1 MNAVT
6 VDLNTIRP
14 TIILFT
20 ALLLV
25 AGCTA
30 ESEEETPGRPDGAD
44 VRPDVVFSTADDNPL
59 HIYIESQGVVE
70 ANREITIRPR
80 ISGFVDETSL
90 EDGEYVPEGQVLLS
104 FIDEEWQHQLRQA
117 RNELES
123 VQAEYQI
130 ELRQRQNRDG
140 GQNEHMLRITSG
152 LAEAE
157 LELERAELD
166 LSYTVVEAPFS
177 GYLSVPEQLSPG
189 AYIASGTDLGRLID
203 DRIVRVRLD
212 VLESEL
218 NQLEPGMA
226 VVVTAPDGTR
236 KEGRIRS
243 LSPIVDVERKTGQ
256 VLVEVDNSD
265 RQYRTG
271 MTVEGRIELRSHTGS
286 ARIPRA
292 AILERDGGRTL
303 LFKLNGDTVEWI
315 YVEPEFMNAEWA
327 IINHE
332 EVAPGD
338 TIAVDRHFALSHL
351 QSVRPRMAGQISRE
365 REEEGGVE

>member
-1 MNAVT
+1 MNAEPC
-6 VDLNTIRP
+6 DLNTIRS
-14 TIILFT
+14 TLFLC
-20 ALLLV
+20 AMVFLIS
-25 AGCTA
+25 GCTA
-30 ESEEETPGRPDGAD
+30 GSEEETPDRPDGAD

-70 ANREITIRPR
+70 ANRQITIRPR
-80 ISGFVDETSL
+80 INGFIDETTL
-90 EDGEYVPEGQVLLS
+90 EDGGFVPEGQVLLS
-104 FIDEEWQHQLRQA
+104 FVDEEWQHQLRQA

-130 ELRQRQNRDG
+130 ELRQRQNRG
-140 GQNEHMLRITSG
+140 GNQNEHMLRITSG

-203 DRIVRVRLD
+203 DRTVRVRLD

-218 NQLEPGMA
+218 NQLEPDMQ
-226 VVVTAPDGTR
+226 VSVISPDGTR
-236 KEGRIRS
+236 KEGYIRS
-243 LSPIVDVERKTGQ
+243 LSPIVDAERKTGQ
-256 VLVEVDNSD
+256 VLVEVENAD
-265 RQYRTG
+265 RRFRTG
-271 MTVEGRIELRSHTGS
+271 MTVEGRIEIRSHTGS

-303 LFKLNGDTVEWI
+303 LFKLNGETVEWI

-332 EVAPGD
+332 EIAPGD

-351 QSVRPRMAGQISRE
+351 QSVRPRMAGQIPRE
-365 REEEGGVE
+365 GTNEGGVE